1 MKLTFFY
8 FGTRFSCSVNWESQ
22 TFNATSYIVF
32 LFIFGL
38 TVPVIVIVTSYIK
51 IIRTMR
57 ENNLRSGRVNKIE
70 NRVTSMIFV
79 MIIGELEK
87 ECGKKLFHQTELIIF
102 PHSHGKAFLI
112 AWTPYSIFALSEQ
125 FGDPEL
131 ITPTLAVLPALIAK
145 SSICYNPL
153 IYVGKRFS

>member
-1 MKLTFFY
+1 M
-8 FGTRFSCSVNWESQ
+8 
-22 TFNATSYIVF
+22 
-32 LFIFGL
+32 
-38 TVPVIVIVTSYIK
+38 VPVIVIVTSYIQ

-70 NRVTSMIFV
+70 SRVTSMIFV
-79 MIIGELEK
+79 MIIGKFDK
-87 ECGKKLFHQTELIIF
+87 EYKLFHETSLITF
-102 PHSHGKAFLI
+102 PHSHEKAFLI

-153 IYVGKRFS
+153 IYVGKDIFVIRKVIDDVLRGLSSIRRY